1 MEKSIFEMITDY
13 AVNEGLSRVLQQ
25 SDEYGR
31 IQKKMNDATSEFEAL
46 CLPKEQRLIIDR
58 LLTSYNES
66 GAYYGKMTYQQ
77 GLCFVAGGDR
87 PDQEWKG
94 RKSCV
99 MCNNKIL
106 SKKTEDDYHG

>member
-77 GLCFVAGGDR
+77 GFRDCVLLLVEIGLIRNGKEEKVA
-87 PDQEWKG
+87 
-94 RKSCV
+94 
-99 MCNNKIL
+99 
-106 SKKTEDDYHG
+106 

>member
-77 GLCFVAGGDR
+77 GFRD
-87 PDQEWKG
+87 
-94 RKSCV
+94 CV
-99 MCNNKIL
+99 LLLVEIGLIRNGKMEE
-106 SKKTEDDYHG
+106 SA